1 MHKVTYDFYEM
12 RKILTKKFWSQGT
25 SLGYLG
31 PGSQQDVIVGACQ
44 FQILVI
50 WGPYEASVLVA
61 CPDQAKNLKTA
72 GAWCVLIHTR
82 QQTYQNE

>member
-1 MHKVTYDFYEM
+1 M

-31 PGSQQDVIVGACQ
+31 PGSQQDVIVGACR

-50 WGPYEASVLVA
+50 WGQYKASVLVA
-61 CPDQAKNLKTA
+61 CLDQAKNLKTA
-72 GAWCVLIHTR
+72 GAWCELSVNYKVPT
-82 QQTYQNE
+82 